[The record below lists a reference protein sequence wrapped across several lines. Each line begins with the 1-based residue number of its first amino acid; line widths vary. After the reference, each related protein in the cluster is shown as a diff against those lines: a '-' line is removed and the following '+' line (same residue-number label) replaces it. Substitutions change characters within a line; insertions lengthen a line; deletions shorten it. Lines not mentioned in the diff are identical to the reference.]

1 MALPSEYERG
11 TQNLFLPDFENAADL
26 RGLLDMF
33 LCQWS
38 FDLSPRPKN
47 ELPQSKVWRETA
59 V

>member
-26 RGLLDMF
+26 CGLLDMF

-38 FDLSPRPKN
+38 FVS
-47 ELPQSKVWRETA
+47 LPPAKE
-59 V
+59 